1 MQKNTHN
8 CATQKLSDKKSTRDT
23 YDVAEWME
31 SAVITK
37 PVSESTVDIR
47 TPGAGGNDETAA
59 AVSAIL
65 LSATGLWDGCDLIFP
80 ALHCHNAT

>member
-1 MQKNTHN
+1 
-8 CATQKLSDKKSTRDT
+8 
-23 YDVAEWME
+23 ME

-65 LSATGLWDGCDLIFP
+65 LSATGL
-80 ALHCHNAT
+80 